1 MRAII
6 VSLSLFAVVLAYIV
20 LSPSYETT
28 TTTNQKTMAEEKAG
42 GNVGKTT
49 SPRARQKASEAD
61 WAAVHAIAAEYAP
74 QLKELERKRNKEEDS
89 FIGSY
94 EPKLAE
100 YVTKDEY
107 KAKHIISLAHDMA
120 NKAIRDLEREQ
131 WARMSEYL
139 SPYELREYKLEHA
152 QLARDMRSELEWFQ
166 PSKGEFVALYTY
178 REKQADM
185 VDELF
190 GGDRALFSEA
200 HQSAIDRRMAIQKEV
215 MAGGSTPELLE
226 EGRQRMASLEG
237 KDIDCWR
244 VERELQSMAREVMG
258 DQWDSF
264 MFGPD
269 GQEEKVY
276 LDKMMRMERLYS
288 NGQITEVELE
298 LAKERFS
305 LELAGDMS
313 EEEIA
318 EELKWY
324 KEEVLGLPPATDQA
338 ADD

>member
-1 MRAII
+1 MRTII
-6 VSLSLFAVVLAYIV
+6 VSLSLFAVVLAYIA
-20 LSPSYETT
+20 LSPSDKPTT
-28 TTTNQKTMAEEKAG
+28 TTSQKTAAEGKAD
-42 GNVGKTT
+42 NEGKTT
-49 SPRARQKASEAD
+49 SPRSARQKASEAD

-74 QLKELERKRNKEEDS
+74 QLKELERERDHFKQRK
-89 FIGSY
+89 
-94 EPKLAE
+94 KLPLYLNE
-100 YVTKDEY
+100 
-107 KAKHIISLAHDMA
+107 DMA
-120 NKAIRDLEREQ
+120 DKAIRDLEREQ

-139 SPYELREYKLEHA
+139 SPYELREYKLEHS
-152 QLARDMRSELEWFQ
+152 QLARDLRQESEWFQ

-200 HQSAIDRRMAIQKEV
+200 HQSASDRRMAIQKEV
-215 MAGGSTPELLE
+215 MAGGNTPELLE

-313 EEEIA
+313 EEEI
-318 EELKWY
+318 EKEMKWY
-324 KEEVLGLPPATDQA
+324 REEVMELPPAENKA